1 MLNGTN
7 FKTWRENIEIVLGV
21 IDLDLALRTDKP
33 PAITDES
40 TSDNKREMERWERSH
55 KSNGNETCHS
65 RSISGLCT

>member
-7 FKTWRENIEIVLGV
+7 FKTWRENVEIVLGV

-40 TSDNKREMERWERSH
+40 TSDNKREMER
-55 KSNGNETCHS
+55 
-65 RSISGLCT
+65 